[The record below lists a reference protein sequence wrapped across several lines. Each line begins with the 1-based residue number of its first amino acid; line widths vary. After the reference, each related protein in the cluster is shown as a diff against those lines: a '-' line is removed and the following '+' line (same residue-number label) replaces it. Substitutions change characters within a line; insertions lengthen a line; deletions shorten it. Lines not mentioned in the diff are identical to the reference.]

1 MARSTDGLTQA
12 DTGLHAD
19 GFIDV
24 FFEDRT
30 DFLVFFQRQVI
41 QGDTFVDT
49 DQNKLS
55 DDAVGITEWYT
66 MFYKI
71 IGSISSVGETI
82 FAAGSLWLCKKF
94 SETS

>member
-1 MARSTDGLTQA
+1 MARSTDGLTQG

-24 FFEDRT
+24 IFEDRT

-66 MFYKI
+66 MFYR
-71 IGSISSVGETI
+71 
-82 FAAGSLWLCKKF
+82 
-94 SETS
+94 

>member
-1 MARSTDGLTQA
+1 MAGSTDGLTQA

-24 FFEDRT
+24 FFEDGT

-55 DDAVGITEWYT
+55 DDAWASRNGTPCFT
-66 MFYKI
+66 R
-71 IGSISSVGETI
+71 
-82 FAAGSLWLCKKF
+82 
-94 SETS
+94 

>member
-1 MARSTDGLTQA
+1 MAVDINDFLHGFMARSTDGLTQA

-49 DQNKLS
+49 DQNKLAS
-55 DDAVGITEWYT
+55 RNGTPCLT
-66 MFYKI
+66 R
-71 IGSISSVGETI
+71 
-82 FAAGSLWLCKKF
+82 
-94 SETS
+94 